1 MVDTACSA
9 SMYALHLAVL
19 SIRNGDCSGAIVAGA
34 NVILGPDNQIFT
46 TRLGAVSPTSRCH
59 TFDVAADGYARAEG
73 FGAFYLKKL
82 SDAMTDR
89 DPIRAV
95 IRGTAFNANGRTG
108 GISHPSPDGQEAV
121 MRQAYQDAGNLNPDL
136 TGYAECH
143 GTGTPVGDPIEVSAV
158 GRVFSSGR
166 TKEPLLIGSVR
177 FFLRQKLLR
186 ILRDSYMMLFIDQS
200 LYRSSQTSDTVKL
213 RAPCPRS

>member
-1 MVDTACSA
+1 
-9 SMYALHLAVL
+9 MYALHLAVL

-59 TFDVAADGYARAEG
+59 TFDVAADGYARAED
-73 FGAFYLKKL
+73 FGALYLKKL
-82 SDAMTDR
+82 SDAMTDG
-89 DPIRAV
+89 DPIRAI

-121 MRQAYQDAGNLNPDL
+121 MRQAYRDAGNLNPDL

-158 GRVFSSGR
+158 GKVFSSGR
-166 TKEPLLIGSVR
+166 TKEPLLI
-177 FFLRQKLLR
+177 
-186 ILRDSYMMLFIDQS
+186 DQ
-200 LYRSSQTSDTVKL
+200 YVVSST
-213 RAPCPRS
+213 

>member
-19 SIRNGDCSGAIVAGA
+19 ALRNGDCSGAIVAGA

-46 TRLGAVSPTSRCH
+46 TKLGAVSPTSRCH
-59 TFDVAADGYARAEG
+59 TFDSSADGYARAEG

-82 SDAMTDR
+82 SDALADG
-89 DPIRAV
+89 DPIRAL
-95 IRGTAFNANGRTG
+95 IRGTSFNANGKTG

-121 MRQAYQDAGNLNPDL
+121 MRQAYKNAGNLTPDL

-143 GTGTPVGDPIEVSAV
+143 GTGTPVGDPIEVSAI
-158 GRVFSSGR
+158 GRVFSAGR
-166 TKEPLLIGSVR
+166 TREPLLIGSVSP
-177 FFLRQKLLR
+177 LRKCC
-186 ILRDSYMMLFIDQS
+186 YG
-200 LYRSSQTSDTVKL
+200 
-213 RAPCPRS
+213 AN